1 VVEEKYV
8 LCPGCMEEITPD
20 SDFCPHC
27 GILFSSAAG
36 QSCDTHPQHQ
46 ASGIC
51 IICRNLVCSDCGKL
65 VRNRTFC
72 LDHRKVEVQQDWARV
87 FQSTD
92 INESEIARAV
102 LESTGQKMLLQNFT
116 PIGYLWDGGGD
127 SALSRSALS
136 KPAKI
141 FVPIP
146 EYLKA
151 KESLEEWRSGAIE
164 DEESDTE

>member
-1 VVEEKYV
+1 MDEDQYV
-8 LCPGCMEEITPD
+8 SCPECMEEITRD

-27 GILFSSAAG
+27 GILFSGAFG

-46 ASGIC
+46 ANGIC
-51 IICRNLVCSDCGKL
+51 IICRKLVCEECNRY

-72 LDHRKVEVQQDWARV
+72 DEHQDVEVLQDWARI

-92 INESEIARAV
+92 INESEMVKAFLEETGHKV
-102 LESTGQKMLLQNFT
+102 LVQNFA
-116 PIGYLWDGGGD
+116 PIGFVWDGGGD

-146 EYLKA
+146 ELLAA
-151 KESLEEWRSGAIE
+151 KESLDEWKSGATE
-164 DEESDTE
+164 NKESDSE